1 MPITTVDLRK
11 AVEIARGYGATKL
24 ILFGSY
30 LENPETAR
38 DLDLAVDGVQGW
50 KLYELAARI
59 ERALHVPLPTA
70 DRVGRTTEEQDPWQ
84 FTKWVR
90 PS

>member
-1 MPITTVDLRK
+1 MNDDYLSKRFLYYVRL
-11 AVEIARGYGATKL
+11 AKL

-59 ERALHVPLPTA
+59 ERALRVPLDLVPLDKETPLT
-70 DRVGRTTEEQDPWQ
+70 RRIKTHGEVLYEQ
-84 FTKWVR
+84 
-90 PS
+90 